1 MDKICLRSHFSHPAA
16 ELSYGDCGGYSG
28 VERLRSSLVTRPGW
42 YEKPVSH
49 KFADLGGNPFGL
61 VADHDDGRGDH
72 SCSQLFGVH
81 ILAIQKSTVHIATGG
96 SDSTSIAANVAIM
109 ELDPEYGSHR

>member
-61 VADHDDGRGDH
+61 VADHDDGRRSLTG
-72 SCSQLFGVH
+72 CQILGVQ
-81 ILAIQKSTVHIATGG
+81 IFAIQKSTVHIATGG
-96 SDSTSIAANVAIM
+96 SDSTAIAANVSIM